1 MIAKELI
8 SDNIP
13 PIKPDDSGLRALKW
27 MEEFKVSH
35 LPVVDGRNFLGLIT
49 DDDILDMEVPEQAVS
64 TISDFFEKISI
75 NENKHYYDALK
86 VISDEHLSVLPVI
99 NNEGLYTGSISVNNI
114 IEKLSTMAAVNEPG
128 SVLILE
134 VRPNDYSL
142 SQIAQ
147 IVESND
153 ARVLSVHIASNFE
166 GNLDVTLKI
175 NRAEVNGVI
184 QTFQRYGYVI
194 KSTFQVNN
202 FYQEDLKNRF
212 DSLMNYLKL

>member
-1 MIAKELI
+1 MIARELI

-13 PIKPDDSGLRALKW
+13 PIKPGDSGIKALKW

-35 LPVVDGRNFLGLIT
+35 LPVVDGRNFIGIIS
-49 DDDILDMEVPEQAVS
+49 DNDVLDMEVPEQSVS
-64 TISDFFEKISI
+64 TIADLLDKIFV

-86 VISDEHLSVLPVI
+86 IISDEHLSVLPVL
-99 NNEGLYTGSISVNNI
+99 NDEGLYIGSISVNHI
-114 IEKLSTMAAVNEPG
+114 IEKLSHLAAVTEPG

-134 VRPNDYSL
+134 VRNNDYLL
-142 SQIAQ
+142 SQISQ

-153 ARVLSVHIASNFE
+153 ARILSVHIANNFD

-175 NRAEVNGVI
+175 NRAEINGII

-194 KSTFQVNN
+194 KSNFQINN
-202 FYQEDLKNRF
+202 FYQDDLRNRF
-212 DSLMNYLKL
+212 DSLMHFLKL

>member
-1 MIAKELI
+1 MIARELI

-13 PIKPDDSGLRALKW
+13 PIKPDDSGLKALKW

-35 LPVVDGRNFLGLIT
+35 LPVVDGRNFLGIIS
-49 DDDILDMEVPEQAVS
+49 DNDVLDMEIPEQPVS
-64 TISDFFEKISI
+64 TITDLLDKIFV

-86 VISDEHLSVLPVI
+86 IISDEHLSVLPVL
-99 NNEGLYTGSISVNNI
+99 NDEGLYIGSISVNHI
-114 IEKLSTMAAVNEPG
+114 IEKLSHMAAVTEPG

-134 VRPNDYSL
+134 VRNNDYLL

-153 ARVLSVHIASNFE
+153 ARILSVHIANNFD

-175 NRAEVNGVI
+175 NRAEINGII

-194 KSTFQVNN
+194 KSNFQINS
-202 FYQEDLKNRF
+202 FYQDDLRNRF
-212 DSLMNYLKL
+212 DSLMQFLKL

>member
-35 LPVVDGRNFLGLIT
+35 LPVVDGRHFLGIIT
-49 DDDILDMEVPEQAVS
+49 DDDILDMEVPEQPVS
-64 TISDFFEKISI
+64 TISDFYDNIFI

-86 VISDEHLSVLPVI
+86 VISDEHLSVLPVV
-99 NNEGLYTGSISVNNI
+99 NDEGMYTGSISVNNI

-134 VRPNDYSL
+134 VRSNDYSL

-153 ARVLSVHIASNFE
+153 ARILSVHIANNFE
-166 GNLDVTLKI
+166 GNLDVTIKV
-175 NRAEVNGVI
+175 NRSEINGVI

-194 KSTFQVNN
+194 KSSFQINN

-212 DSLMNYLKL
+212 DSLMNFLKL

>member
-8 SDNIP
+8 SESIP
-13 PIKPDDSGLRALKW
+13 PIKPDDSGVRALKW

-35 LPVVDGRNFLGLIT
+35 LPVVDGREFLGLIS
-49 DDDILDMEVPEQAVS
+49 DDDILDMELPENP
-64 TISDFFEKISI
+64 ISSIADFYEKIFV

-86 VISDEHLSVLPVI
+86 VISDDHLSVLPVLTD
-99 NNEGLYTGSISVNNI
+99 EGLYSGSISVNNI
-114 IEKLSTMAAVNEPG
+114 IEKLSTMVAVNEPG

-134 VRPNDYSL
+134 VRPIDYSL

-153 ARVLSVHIASNFE
+153 ARILSAHVANNYE

-175 NRAEVNGVI
+175 NRAEINGVI
-184 QTFQRYGYVI
+184 QTFQRYGYII
-194 KSTFQVNN
+194 KSNFQINN
-202 FYQEDLKNRF
+202 FYQEDLRNRF
-212 DSLMNYLKL
+212 DSLMNFLKM

>member
-8 SDNIP
+8 SESIP
-13 PIKPDDSGLRALKW
+13 PIKPDDSGVRALKW

-35 LPVVDGRNFLGLIT
+35 LPVVDGREFLGLIS
-49 DDDILDMEVPEQAVS
+49 DDDILDMEVPES
-64 TISDFFEKISI
+64 PISSIADFYEKIFV

-86 VISDEHLSVLPVI
+86 IISDDHLSVLPVLTD
-99 NNEGLYTGSISVNNI
+99 EGLYSGSISVNNI
-114 IEKLSTMAAVNEPG
+114 IEKLSTMVAVNEPG

-134 VRPNDYSL
+134 VRANDYSL

-153 ARVLSVHIASNFE
+153 ARILSAHAANNYE

-175 NRAEVNGVI
+175 NRAEINGVI
-184 QTFQRYGYVI
+184 QTFQRYGYII
-194 KSTFQVNN
+194 KSNFQINN
-202 FYQEDLKNRF
+202 FYQEDLRNRF
-212 DSLMNYLKL
+212 DSLMNFLKM

>member
-13 PIKPDDSGLRALKW
+13 PIKPDDSGIRALKW

-49 DDDILDMEVPEQAVS
+49 DDDILDMEVPEQPIS
-64 TISDFFEKISI
+64 TIADFYENIFI
-75 NENKHYYDALK
+75 NEHKHYYDALK
-86 VISDEHLSVLPVI
+86 VISDEHLSVLPVV
-99 NNEGLYTGSISVNNI
+99 NNDNQYIGSISVNNI

-134 VRPNDYSL
+134 VRQNDYSL

-153 ARVLSVHIASNFE
+153 SRVLSVHIANNFE

-175 NRAEVNGVI
+175 NRAEINGVI

-212 DSLMNYLKL
+212 DSLMNFLKL

>member
-1 MIAKELI
+1 
-8 SDNIP
+8 
-13 PIKPDDSGLRALKW
+13 
-27 MEEFKVSH
+27 
-35 LPVVDGRNFLGLIT
+35 
-49 DDDILDMEVPEQAVS
+49 
-64 TISDFFEKISI
+64 
-75 NENKHYYDALK
+75 
-86 VISDEHLSVLPVI
+86 VI

-153 ARVLSVHIASNFE
+153 SRVLSVHIASNYE
-166 GNLDVTLKI
+166 GNLDVTIKI
-175 NRAEVNGVI
+175 NRAEINGVI

>member
-1 MIAKELI
+1 
-8 SDNIP
+8 
-13 PIKPDDSGLRALKW
+13 
-27 MEEFKVSH
+27 
-35 LPVVDGRNFLGLIT
+35 
-49 DDDILDMEVPEQAVS
+49 
-64 TISDFFEKISI
+64 
-75 NENKHYYDALK
+75 

-153 ARVLSVHIASNFE
+153 ARVLSVHIASNYE

-175 NRAEVNGVI
+175 NRAEINGVI
-184 QTFQRYGYVI
+184 QTIQRYGYVI

-212 DSLMNYLKL
+212 DSLMNFLKL

>member
-49 DDDILDMEVPEQAVS
+49 DDDILDMEVPEQPVS

-86 VISDEHLSVLPVI
+86 VISDEHLSVLPVV

-175 NRAEVNGVI
+175 NRAEINGVI

>member
-13 PIKPDDSGLRALKW
+13 PIKPEDSGIKALKW

-35 LPVVDGRNFLGLIT
+35 LPVVNGREFIGLIS
-49 DDDILDMEVPEQAVS
+49 DNDILDMEVPENPVS
-64 TISDFFEKISI
+64 GLTETLDKISI
-75 NENKHYYDALK
+75 GENKHYYDALK
-86 VISDEHLSVLPVI
+86 MISDEHLSILPVVA
-99 NNEGLYTGSISVNNI
+99 EDGTYSGAISVNHI
-114 IEKLSTMAAVNEPG
+114 IEKLANMAAVNEPG

-153 ARVLSVHIASNFE
+153 TKILSVHIANNYD
-166 GNLDVTLKI
+166 GNLDVTLKM
-175 NRAEVNGVI
+175 NRPEINGVI
-184 QTFQRYGYVI
+184 QTFQRYGYII
-194 KSTFQVNN
+194 KSNFQINN
-202 FYQEDLKNRF
+202 YYQEDLRNRF
-212 DSLMNYLKL
+212 DSLMQFLKL

>member
-13 PIKPDDSGLRALKW
+13 PIKPDDPGLRALKW

-49 DDDILDMEVPEQAVS
+49 DDDILDMEVPEQPVS
-64 TISDFFEKISI
+64 TISDFFENIFI

-153 ARVLSVHIASNFE
+153 TRILSAHIANNFE
-166 GNLDVTLKI
+166 GNLDVTLKM
-175 NRAEVNGVI
+175 NRSEVNGVI

-194 KSTFQVNN
+194 KSSFQINN

-212 DSLMNYLKL
+212 DSLMNFLKL

>member
-13 PIKPDDSGLRALKW
+13 PIKPNDTGLRALKW

-35 LPVVDGRNFLGLIT
+35 LPVVDGRSFLGLIS
-49 DDDILDMEVPEQAVS
+49 DNDILDMEVPEQEIS
-64 TISDFFEKISI
+64 TLADFYDKVFIP
-75 NENKHYYDALK
+75 ENKHYYDALK
-86 VISDEHLSVLPVI
+86 IISDDHLSVLPVLDT
-99 NNEGLYTGSISVNNI
+99 EGNYAGSISVNHI

-134 VRPNDYSL
+134 VRNHDYSL
-142 SQIAQ
+142 SQISQ

-153 ARVLSVHIASNFE
+153 ARILSAHISGNYE

-175 NRAEVNGVI
+175 NKPEINGVI

-194 KSTFQVNN
+194 KSNFQINN
-202 FYQEDLKNRF
+202 FYQEDLRNRF
-212 DSLMNYLKL
+212 EGLMNFLKL

>member
-35 LPVVDGRNFLGLIT
+35 LPVVDGRKFLGLIT
-49 DDDILDMEVPEQAVS
+49 DDDILDMEVPEQPVS
-64 TISDFFEKISI
+64 TISDFFENIFI

-153 ARVLSVHIASNFE
+153 TRILSAHIASNPE
-166 GNLDVTLKI
+166 GNLDVTIKM
-175 NRAEVNGVI
+175 NRSEVNGVI

-194 KSTFQVNN
+194 KSSFQINN

-212 DSLMNYLKL
+212 DSLMNFLKL

>member
-13 PIKPDDSGLRALKW
+13 PIKPDDSGLRAMKW

-35 LPVVDGRNFLGLIT
+35 LPVVNERQFLGLIS
-49 DDDILDMEVPEQAVS
+49 DNDILDMENPEQPVS
-64 TISDFFEKISI
+64 VISDFFEKIFV

-86 VISDEHLSVLPVI
+86 VISDDHLSVLPVL
-99 NNEGLYTGSISVNNI
+99 NDEGLYVGSISVNNI

-134 VRPNDYSL
+134 VRTNDYSM

-153 ARVLSVHIASNFE
+153 ARIQSAHISGNYD
-166 GNLDVTLKI
+166 GNLDVTIKI
-175 NRAEVNGVI
+175 NRADINGII

-194 KSTFQVNN
+194 KSNFQVNN
-202 FYQEDLKNRF
+202 FYQDDLRNRF
-212 DSLMNYLKL
+212 ESLMNFLKL

>member
-35 LPVVDGRNFLGLIT
+35 LPVVDGRNFLGVIT
-49 DDDILDMEVPEQAVS
+49 DDDILDMEVPEQPVS
-64 TISDFFEKISI
+64 TISDFFEKIYI
-75 NENKHYYDALK
+75 NDNRHYYDALK
-86 VISDEHLSVLPVI
+86 VISDEHLSVLPVV
-99 NNEGLYTGSISVNNI
+99 NAEGQYIGSISVNNI
-114 IEKLSTMAAVNEPG
+114 IEKLATVAAVNEPG
-128 SVLILE
+128 SILILE
-134 VRPNDYSL
+134 VRSNDYSL

-153 ARVLSVHIASNFE
+153 ARILSVHMASNFE

-175 NRAEVNGVI
+175 NRAEINGVI

-194 KSTFQVNN
+194 KSNFQINN
-202 FYQEDLKNRF
+202 FYQDDLQNRF

>member
-8 SDNIP
+8 SESIP
-13 PIKPDDSGLRALKW
+13 PIKPDDSGIRALKW

-35 LPVVDGRNFLGLIT
+35 LPVVDGRNFLGLLS
-49 DDDILDMEVPEQAVS
+49 DDDILDMELPDKPIS
-64 TISDFFEKISI
+64 SISDFFEKIFV

-86 VISDEHLSVLPVI
+86 IISDDHISVLPVLTD
-99 NNEGLYTGSISVNNI
+99 EGLYAGSISVNNI
-114 IEKLSTMAAVNEPG
+114 IEKLSTMVAVNEPG

-134 VRPNDYSL
+134 VRTNDYSL

-153 ARVLSVHIASNFE
+153 ARILSAHVASNFE

-175 NRAEVNGVI
+175 NRAEINGVI
-184 QTFQRYGYVI
+184 QTFQRYGYII
-194 KSTFQVNN
+194 KSNFQINS
-202 FYQEDLKNRF
+202 FYQEDLRNRF
-212 DSLMNYLKL
+212 DSLMNFLKM

>member
-35 LPVVDGRNFLGLIT
+35 LPVVEGRHFLGIIT
-49 DDDILDMEVPEQAVS
+49 DDDILDMEVPEQPVS
-64 TISDFFEKISI
+64 TISDLFDNIFI

-99 NNEGLYTGSISVNNI
+99 NDEGMYTGSISVNNI

-134 VRPNDYSL
+134 VRSNDYSM

-153 ARVLSVHIASNFE
+153 ARILSVHIANNFE
-166 GNLDVTLKI
+166 GNLDVTLKV
-175 NRAEVNGVI
+175 NRSEINGVI

-194 KSTFQVNN
+194 KSSFQINN

-212 DSLMNYLKL
+212 DSLMNFLKL